1 VSDPDEARQEA
12 LAYLLHVDTPKVALA
27 LKVLMASILAM
38 TLVLG
43 IWFVFVDVEAAIVMF
58 AVTVFDALLF
68 KAVIPR
74 RYEIWSDGVRIVL
87 GGPLAVN
94 IALRNIAEA
103 RAVAGE
109 KAYVYWGVR
118 LATTNRGVVEIV
130 RSKGLNV
137 VISPADRE
145 TFLHRLSQA
154 IEAASTSGESPR

>member
-1 VSDPDEARQEA
+1 
-12 LAYLLHVDTPKVALA
+12 LAYLLHVDTPRVAMA

-43 IWFVFVDVEAAIVMF
+43 IWFIFVDVEGAIVLF
-58 AVTVFDALLF
+58 ALTVFDALLF

-74 RYEIWSDGVRIVL
+74 RYEIWSESLRIVL

-94 IALRNIAEA
+94 IALHNIAEA

-130 RSKGLNV
+130 RRKGLNV
-137 VISPADRE
+137 VISPSDRE
-145 TFLHRLSQA
+145 TFLQRLSQA
-154 IEAASTSGESPR
+154 LEAARTSGRVV